1 MSDWLREAKE
11 LFSYTKSVR
20 RLLHENPELT
30 SREFK
35 TVAFIRKEL
44 EKEEIPYENIPDGGV
59 LAWLDGTKNQ
69 LDGTENQLDDKEVH
83 GKESGHISAQQSI
96 GDESYQT
103 VLLRADCDALPIQES
118 RMNAAFPKEC
128 VSKNSGVMHACGH
141 DAHTA
146 MLLTA
151 VRLLKKSRNT
161 FTGRICFLFERGEEG
176 GNCIYYVLKWLEE
189 NNWKIDACYGLH
201 TDPSLNTGT
210 YGVRSGCANSGNVN
224 FEIKLIGKSG
234 HGSRPDLSNN
244 PIDCFLAIGNAL
256 KDLRMKY
263 ISPDTSLTYNIGSV
277 KSGEKRNIVPE
288 TLTFL
293 GTVRFHDRNA
303 GYEFKKNMERMI
315 LDISHAY
322 GCDVEFVEF
331 TGPSF
336 PVYNEHQTVE
346 IGKEAAIQLV
356 GSENVKN
363 VPINMGSESFSS
375 LSAFYPSAFFRVG
388 IRNEEKGI
396 TVSGHQPEFD
406 IDEESMLYGAA
417 FYAALAIKWLS
428 RYREKPEEFEP
439 FIGNADDFLRAACR
453 PVPQRYDG
461 EYEKGQRD
469 K

>member
-11 LFSYTKSVR
+11 LFPYTKAIR

-30 SREFK
+30 ARELK
-35 TVAFIRKEL
+35 TVAFIKKEL

-59 LAWLDGTKNQ
+59 LAWLDGK
-69 LDGTENQLDDKEVH
+69 
-83 GKESGHISAQQSI
+83 KESENCKK
-96 GDESYQT
+96 ESSDREKKSPDSESWSSNKKILQT

-118 RMNAAFPKEC
+118 PLNASFAKEC
-128 VSKNSGVMHACGH
+128 VSKVSGVMHACGH

-151 VRLLKKSRNT
+151 AKILKKNLSS
-161 FTGRICFLFERGEEG
+161 FDGRIVFLFERGEEG
-176 GNCIYYVLKWLEE
+176 GNCIYYVLKWIEE
-189 NNWKIDACYGLH
+189 NDWKIDACYGIH
-201 TDPSLNTGT
+201 TDLSLPTGT
-210 YGVRSGCANSGNVN
+210 YGIRSGCANSGNVN
-224 FEIKLIGKSG
+224 FEIKLTGKTG
-234 HGSRPDLSNN
+234 HGSRPDLANN

-293 GTVRFHDRNA
+293 GTVRFHDRKA
-303 GYEFKKNMERMI
+303 GYEFKEKMHRMI
-315 LDISHAY
+315 CDISHAY
-322 GCDVEFVEF
+322 ECTAEFVEF

-336 PVYNEHQTVE
+336 PVYNELYTVE
-346 IGKEAAIQLV
+346 IGKKAAKELV
-356 GSENVKN
+356 GEEKVKN
-363 VPINMGSESFSS
+363 VPINMGSESFAS
-375 LSAFYPSAFFRVG
+375 LAAFYPSAFFRLG

-406 IDEESMLYGAA
+406 IDEDGMPYGAA
-417 FYAALAIKWLS
+417 LYAAIAVNWLS
-428 RYREKPEEFEP
+428 KYREKPEGFEP
-439 FIGNADDFLRAACR
+439 FEGDADDFLNAACR
-453 PVPQRYDG
+453 QVPHRYDR
-461 EYEKGQRD
+461 EYEEGQKD

>member
-1 MSDWLREAKE
+1 MSDWLKEARE
-11 LFSYTKSVR
+11 LYPYTKTVR

-59 LAWLDGTKNQ
+59 LAWLDGTK
-69 LDGTENQLDDKEVH
+69 
-83 GKESGHISAQQSI
+83 SG
-96 GDESYQT
+96 QT

-118 RMNAAFPKEC
+118 PMNAAFPKEY
-128 VSKNSGVMHACGH
+128 VSKNPGVMHACGH

-151 VRLLKKSRNT
+151 VRILKKNRDFIN
-161 FTGRICFLFERGEEG
+161 GRVCFLFERGEEG

-189 NNWKIDACYGLH
+189 KKWKIDACYGIH
-201 TDPSLNTGT
+201 TDPSLATGT

-224 FEIKLIGKSG
+224 FEIVLRGKTG
-234 HGSRPDLSNN
+234 HGSRPDLANN
-244 PIDCFLAIGNAL
+244 PIDCFLAVGNAL

-288 TLTFL
+288 TLAFL
-293 GTVRFHDRNA
+293 GTVRFHDREA
-303 GYEFKKNMERMI
+303 GHIFKENMERVI
-315 LDISHAY
+315 RDVSHAY
-322 GCDVEFVEF
+322 GCEPEFKEF

-336 PVYNEHQTVE
+336 PVYNEPDMAA
-346 IGKEAAIQLV
+346 IGKAAAEELV
-356 GSENVKN
+356 GKENVKD

-375 LSAFYPSAFFRVG
+375 LSAFYPSAFFRLG

-406 IDEESMLYGAA
+406 LDEEAMPYGAA
-417 FYAALAIKWLS
+417 LYAGIAVRWLS
-428 RYREKPEEFEP
+428 KYREKPDGFDA
-439 FIGNADDFLRAACR
+439 FSGNADDFLKAACR
-453 PVPQRYDG
+453 PVPHRYDR
-461 EYEKGQRD
+461 EYEEGQTD

>member
-1 MSDWLREAKE
+1 MSDWLKEAKE
-11 LFSYTKSVR
+11 LLPYTRSVR

-69 LDGTENQLDDKEVH
+69 LNGTGLVVEEPGRISDQPSNENEP
-83 GKESGHISAQQSI
+83 
-96 GDESYQT
+96 YQT

-118 RMNAAFPKEC
+118 PKNAAFPKEC
-128 VSKNSGVMHACGH
+128 VSRNPGVMHACGH

-146 MLLTA
+146 ILLTA
-151 VRLLKKSRNT
+151 VRMLKKSRGAFN
-161 FTGRICFLFERGEEG
+161 GRICFLFERGEEG
-176 GNCIYYVLKWLEE
+176 GNCIYYVLKWIEE
-189 NNWKIDACYGLH
+189 KNWKIDACYGLH
-201 TDPSLNTGT
+201 TDPSLPTGT
-210 YGVRSGCANSGNVN
+210 YGIRDGCANSGNVN
-224 FEIKLIGKSG
+224 FEVKLTGKTG
-234 HGSRPDLSNN
+234 HGSRPDLANN
-244 PIDCFLAIGNAL
+244 PIDCFLAIGNSL

-315 LDISHAY
+315 VDISHAY
-322 GCDVEFVEF
+322 GCEAEFIEF

-336 PVYNEHQTVE
+336 PVYNEPQTVE
-346 IGKEAAIQLV
+346 IGKEAATQLV
-356 GSENVKN
+356 GSENIKN

-375 LSAFYPSAFFRVG
+375 LSAFYPSAFFRLG

-406 IDEESMLYGAA
+406 VDEEAMPYGTAL
-417 FYAALAIKWLS
+417 YAAVAVDWLS
-428 RYREKPEEFEP
+428 KYREKPKEFEP
-439 FIGNADDFLRAACR
+439 FRGNSDDFLKAACR
-453 PVPQRYDG
+453 PVPHRHDR
-461 EYEKGQRD
+461 EYEEGQRD